1 MVTLLITILSFTSLI
16 SLVGADF
23 YIPDENLST
32 FRSSLDS
39 LLQNIE
45 PVKDYVDPSDQ
56 FESEKV
62 KRDSGCPSGEGNYGF
77 NSFNFMTFV
86 LLVFNLVANINN
98 NLNNN
103 NNNANKV
110 GHAHLVHRILLSIF
124 PFRTTS
130 TP

>member
-1 MVTLLITILSFTSLI
+1 MVRLVRLFIPSLLSLI
-16 SLVGADF
+16 LLVDAEF

-32 FRSSLDS
+32 FRTSLDS
-39 LLQNIE
+39 LLKNID
-45 PVKDYVDPSDQ
+45 PVADSTDRSG
-56 FESEKV
+56 SRKV

-110 GHAHLVHRILLSIF
+110 R
-124 PFRTTS
+124 
-130 TP
+130 

>member
-1 MVTLLITILSFTSLI
+1 MVRLLRLSLTLLSLI
-16 SLVGADF
+16 LLVAAEF
-23 YIPDENLST
+23 YIRPENLST
-32 FRSSLDS
+32 FRTSLDS
-39 LLQNIE
+39 LLKNID
-45 PVKDYVDPSDQ
+45 PVKGSVDPSDH
-56 FESEKV
+56 SKSKV

-110 GHAHLVHRILLSIF
+110 GKKKLNFLD
-124 PFRTTS
+124 
-130 TP
+130 

>member
-1 MVTLLITILSFTSLI
+1 MVSLLRLLSSFLPLIL
-16 SLVGADF
+16 LVASEF

-32 FRSSLDS
+32 FRTSLDS
-39 LLQNIE
+39 LLKNID
-45 PVKDYVDPSDQ
+45 PVKDSADSK
-56 FESEKV
+56 KV
-62 KRDSGCPSGEGNYGF
+62 KRDSGCPSGEVNYGF

-110 GHAHLVHRILLSIF
+110 GSMVTLHSLLDYYQFF
-124 PFRTTS
+124 P
-130 TP
+130 

>member
-1 MVTLLITILSFTSLI
+1 MVSLLRLLSSFLPLIL
-16 SLVGADF
+16 LVASEF

-32 FRSSLDS
+32 FKTGLDS
-39 LLQNIE
+39 LLKTID
-45 PVKDYVDPSDQ
+45 PVKGSVDPSDHS
-56 FESEKV
+56 ESKV

-110 GHAHLVHRILLSIF
+110 R
-124 PFRTTS
+124 
-130 TP
+130 